1 MNVSAPESQDS
12 TLANRNR
19 CQNLPCYRKAWER
32 ASEYITLRNTST
44 ILQGCVWS
52 TEYSV
57 QKYVLHLDAQRG
69 GSVLFMAKGSFG
81 RIFTWRV
88 YPAKELSLLI
98 KQYSMHYYMHVE
110 SMCAKGPLH
119 PSYIHAPRAWQAF
132 SATLW
137 NVLGGFDD
145 EPTSTRAYLINA
157 NAKSRRRLMQRA
169 LNYDW

>member
-32 ASEYITLRNTST
+32 A
-44 ILQGCVWS
+44 
-52 TEYSV
+52 
-57 QKYVLHLDAQRG
+57 K
-69 GSVLFMAKGSFG
+69 
-81 RIFTWRV
+81 
-88 YPAKELSLLI
+88 
-98 KQYSMHYYMHVE
+98 

-169 LNYDW
+169 LNYDCELSLALGPVPGGQVVAVTPDGWLNDVSLRS